1 MLHRFNQYLQKWMPI
16 LTPLSLIIGVLFENI
31 GHQLVF
37 LVPWIFAFMTFA
49 GSLSMNIEGIKSLKK
64 VSNSHFY
71 SHCLST
77 HTHANLDLHC
87 IHNHLS

>member
-64 VSNSHFY
+64 SIQQSF
-71 SHCLST
+71 L
-77 HTHANLDLHC
+77 
-87 IHNHLS
+87 